1 MHWMNPTY
9 HIYQYVVYSISR
21 VITGGGGGV
30 AGRGQYS
37 MHA

>member
-1 MHWMNPTY
+1 MHGMNPTY
-9 HIYQYVVYSISR
+9 HMYEYIVCTISR

-30 AGRGQYS
+30 AGRGQYR